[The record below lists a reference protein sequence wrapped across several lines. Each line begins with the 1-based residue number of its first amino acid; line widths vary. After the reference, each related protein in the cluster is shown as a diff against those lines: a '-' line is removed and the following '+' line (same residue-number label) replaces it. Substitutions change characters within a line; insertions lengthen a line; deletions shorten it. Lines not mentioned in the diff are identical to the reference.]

1 MNENV
6 DGRVQEEI
14 ATRDKG
20 CIPSFARMRMTWEG
34 WLAVSIST
42 FS

>member
-14 ATRDKG
+14 ATKEKG
-20 CIPSFARMRMTWEG
+20 RIPSFARMRMT
-34 WLAVSIST
+34 
-42 FS
+42 